1 MVNAKV
7 HSEQPGNISPG
18 VCIHK
23 NKHSGVTDQSRR
35 KTFHEM
41 FGSSTPSGDLTAHDR
56 I

>member
-7 HSEQPGNISPG
+7 HSEQPGNISSG
-18 VCIHK
+18 ACIHK
-23 NKHSGVTDQSRR
+23 NKHPGVTDQSWR
-35 KTFHEM
+35 KTVHEM